1 MKYQIY
7 ILYTIFI
14 ILLSGCSKEPVV
26 IKDKNQLFEERSFY
40 NLKEWD
46 KQDHD
51 EDLKLF
57 INGCK
62 NKKTQ
67 NIYKELCQDALKT
80 KNAKE
85 FFETN
90 FKPYAILNNKNGTNE
105 GLLTGYYEPL
115 IKASL
120 IKKEP
125 FIYPIYTTPKD
136 LITIDLGLVYD
147 ELKKLN
153 LRGRLVGNKV
163 VPYYTREEIDKKGV
177 DADILAYSNSKI
189 DLFFLEVQGSGVLEL
204 LSGERIFVGYDNQ
217 NGHKYRSIGKYL
229 VDNGIITKD
238 NISMQS
244 IKNYLIANPKE
255 IDKILNYNN
264 SKIFFKLKDSSA
276 KGALGEVL
284 TPKKSIA
291 VDREFIELG
300 SLLYLSA
307 KNENINSMVL
317 AQDSGGAIKGSL
329 RADLFLGQGR
339 EAEELAGRLQD
350 TLKLYILLPK
360 KSSK

>member
-1 MKYQIY
+1 M
-7 ILYTIFI
+7 
-14 ILLSGCSKEPVV
+14 LLIGGCSKEPVA
-26 IKDKNQLFEERSFY
+26 IKDKDELF
-40 NLKEWD
+40 KEVRFSDLIEWNR
-46 KQDHD
+46 QNHS

-57 INGCK
+57 IDGCK

-67 NIYKELCQDALKT
+67 NMYKELCQNALKT
-80 KNAKE
+80 TNAKE

-90 FKPYAILNNKNGTNE
+90 FTPYAILNNKNRTDE

-120 IKKEP
+120 TKKEP
-125 FIYPIYTTPKD
+125 FIYPIYATPKD
-136 LITIDLGLVYD
+136 LATIELGSIYD

-153 LRGRLVGNKV
+153 LRGRLIGNKV

-177 DADILAYSNSKI
+177 DADVLAYSNSKI

-204 LSGERIFVGYDNQ
+204 PSNERIFVGYDNQ

-229 VDNGIITKD
+229 IDSGAIAKD

-244 IKNYLIANPKE
+244 IKKYLLANPKE

-317 AQDSGGAIKGSL
+317 AQDTGGAIKGSL
-329 RADLFLGQGR
+329 RADLFLGQGK

-360 KSSK
+360 KSNR